1 MISSISIDKVAFYL
15 SFTFICILNLMYFYS
30 GVHQL
35 HYGIT
40 AS

>member
-1 MISSISIDKVAFYL
+1 MISSISIDEATFYL
-15 SFTFICILNLMYFYS
+15 SFAFICILNLMFFHT

-35 HYGIT
+35 NCGIL